1 MNFYILQFLQKK
13 NLLKFYDLKK
23 KTKKS
28 KITTQRRDL
37 KEDERGRIG
46 LRLKYAGR
54 IHIKNYFPNEPG

>member
-1 MNFYILQFLQKK
+1 MNFYIYSFYRK

-28 KITTQRRDL
+28 KITTQRRDI
-37 KEDERGRIG
+37 KENEGGRIG
-46 LRLKYAGR
+46 LRLKNSGR